1 MGIKSTII
9 EVAQQLHRFRNSRS
23 ERQHLSG
30 GNAMRKSIM
39 AAALAPLF
47 VAALAAQGSAQAQ
60 DPPPQLPQ
68 TPPAPGAT
76 AQQPTTTLA
85 GCLYREDQ
93 VPGRKPNVA
102 ERAGVL
108 EDYILADA
116 SVASTPAKPG
126 TTPGAT
132 GTTGTTASSGNMY
145 KVEGPS
151 DEKLK
156 ALVGKRVEV
165 TGRIDPEGGPG
176 ATPGK
181 PREDRGPG
189 PDQINLPEFEA
200 ASIREISGTCP
211 ATPAPRK

>member
-1 MGIKSTII
+1 
-9 EVAQQLHRFRNSRS
+9 
-23 ERQHLSG
+23 
-30 GNAMRKSIM
+30 MRKPVI
-39 AAALAPLF
+39 ATLPLLF
-47 VAALAAQGSAQAQ
+47 VAGLAAQDAGQ
-60 DPPPQLPQ
+60 PQYPAPQ
-68 TPPAPGAT
+68 TPPPTPAAT
-76 AQQPTTTLA
+76 AQQPTTTLT

-116 SVASTPAKPG
+116 SVTGTQTKPG
-126 TTPGAT
+126 STPGAT
-132 GTTGTTASSGNMY
+132 GTTGATPPSGNMY

-156 ALVGKRVEV
+156 ALVGKKVEV

-176 ATPGK
+176 ATPGT
-181 PREDRGPG
+181 PRPDRGLG
-189 PDQINLPEFEA
+189 PDQINLPEFA
-200 ASIREISGTCP
+200 ATAIREISGTCP

>member
-1 MGIKSTII
+1 
-9 EVAQQLHRFRNSRS
+9 
-23 ERQHLSG
+23 
-30 GNAMRKSIM
+30 MRKSIM

-47 VAALAAQGSAQAQ
+47 VAALAASQGAAQAQ
-60 DPPPQLPQ
+60 NPSSQPPETPQA
-68 TPPAPGAT
+68 PPAAT
-76 AQQPTTTLA
+76 AQEPTTTLA

-102 ERAGVL
+102 ERAGVM

-116 SVASTPAKPG
+116 SAAGAQSTPSA
-126 TTPGAT
+126 TPGAT
-132 GTTGTTASSGNMY
+132 GTTGTTPSSGNMY
-145 KVEGPS
+145 KVEGPP

-165 TGRIDPEGGPG
+165 MGRIDPEGGPG

-181 PREDRGPG
+181 PREDRGLG

-200 ASIREISGTCP
+200 TSIREISGTCP

>member
-1 MGIKSTII
+1 
-9 EVAQQLHRFRNSRS
+9 
-23 ERQHLSG
+23 
-30 GNAMRKSIM
+30 MRKSIM
-39 AAALAPLF
+39 AATLAPLF
-47 VAALAAQGSAQAQ
+47 VAALAAAQGAGQAQ
-60 DPPPQLPQ
+60 SPPAQTPQ
-68 TPPAPGAT
+68 TPQPPGAT
-76 AQQPTTTLA
+76 AQQPTTTLS

-116 SVASTPAKPG
+116 SVAGTMSKPG
-126 TTPGAT
+126 ATPGAT
-132 GTTGTTASSGNMY
+132 GTSGTTPASGNMY
-145 KVEGPS
+145 KVEGPP

-181 PREDRGPG
+181 PREDRGLG

-200 ASIREISGTCP
+200 SSIREVSGTCP